1 MNAAQGHDLM
11 TVLGLT
17 AKDTSTALALFY
29 VAYVIFD
36 CPSNLVMAKLSP
48 RIWMARIVI
57 ATGVIGTCFA
67 AVQSAWSVKYKFRK
81 PYYRLQLTTLGC
93 FGFYLVS
100 SLPACGR
107 ECHTT

>member
-1 MNAAQGHDLM
+1 MS
-11 TVLGLT
+11 VLGLT

-57 ATGVIGTCFA
+57 ATGIIGTCFA
-67 AVQSAWSVKYKFRK
+67 AVQSAWSVKYVEDKSCFLS
-81 PYYRLQLTTLGC
+81 RLTFLS
-93 FGFYLVS
+93 GFCDSCSVL
-100 SLPACGR
+100 
-107 ECHTT
+107 